1 MKLLQYAAGSA
12 AIVALACSHSTAR
25 AQSSSEQLPPVEV
38 NPSGSP
44 KPVRQ
49 LSRDRDRRKPHEAP
63 PIASAPSSAS
73 PSPTEMVVTADRE
86 PEPISRT
93 GSSIG
98 VIKGETLAT
107 SNPGSLVDVLRTVP
121 GVDVSESGGPGSTT
135 NIRLRG
141 ANTGQTLVMIDGIRI
156 NDPSAASGD
165 FDFAMFTPSAIERI
179 EVLKGPQSALY
190 GSDAMGGVVN
200 IITKKGTGPAQF
212 NVRTEAG
219 SYGTAVTNGSVTGSS
234 GPWSYAVTGGAQH
247 SNGFSRFGYR
257 IPALET
263 RFGPLERD
271 GFDRVGGSARFGY
284 DAGEGVRLETGML
297 SSFTRSAYDQ
307 SGTFPDTPSSAT
319 RLLQQVWGRA
329 SIDTFGGI
337 LTHSLNV
344 FDTHIDRSFNDVTY
358 KINKL
363 PQNTTSTISDFIG
376 NSTGAEYQGN
386 LKLGAFG
393 SLIAGTRTQHETA
406 DTYSTNLLP
415 IPGPRKELL
424 GGKAQDTNSVF
435 ALWQVPIG
443 ERLNITLGGRVD
455 DVVDVARFETWRATA
470 AYTIAETGTKFRAS
484 AGTGAKAPTLFQL
497 YDPANGSP
505 GLKPEESFGYDAGID
520 QSLFNGRVVAS
531 FTGFSNDFSNLI
543 NFVSS
548 TVAANPCRGI
558 QTGCYV
564 NVARAETSGLEVGTT
579 IDVLPGLVK
588 FNAAYTYL
596 HAIDLATGLVLA
608 RRPKNL
614 ARFTLTI
621 TPTDRWLIEP
631 RVLTVSKRFSSAG
644 QTSQVDAYTRVDLYT
659 EYKIDKNWKV
669 FARGEN
675 ILNEHYQEVFNFG
688 TTGPAAYAGFNAT
701 W

>member
-1 MKLLQYAAGSA
+1 MGLLKYAAGSA
-12 AIVALACSHSTAR
+12 VVAALACCHSAAR
-25 AQSSSEQLPPVEV
+25 AQSNSGQLPPVVV
-38 NPSGSP
+38 NPDTPP
-44 KPVRQ
+44 KPLRQ
-49 LSRDRDRRKPHEAP
+49 IRRDRARRVAGPVRPAPVAPAPAP
-63 PIASAPSSAS
+63 PQPA
-73 PSPTEMVVTADRE
+73 EVVVTADRE

-156 NDPSAASGD
+156 NDPTAASGD
-165 FDFAMFTPSAIERI
+165 FDFSMFAPSAIERI

-200 IITKKGTGPAQF
+200 IITKKGSGPAQF

-219 SYGTAVTNGSVTGSS
+219 SYGTAVTNGSMTGSS
-234 GPWSYAVTGGAQH
+234 GPWSYAVTGGGQH

-257 IPALET
+257 IPPLEAKY
-263 RFGPLERD
+263 GPLESD
-271 GFDRVGGSARFGY
+271 GFDRVGGSARVSY

-307 SGTFPDTPSSAT
+307 STGTFPDTPSSAT
-319 RLLQQVWGRA
+319 RQLDQVWGRA
-329 SIDTFGGI
+329 SVDTLGGI
-337 LTHSLNV
+337 LAHSLNV

-358 KINKL
+358 RINKL
-363 PQNTTSTISDFIG
+363 PQNTTSVVSDFIG

-386 LKLGAFG
+386 LKLGPLG
-393 SLIAGTRTQHETA
+393 SLIVGSRTQHETA
-406 DTYSTNLLP
+406 DTYLTNLLP
-415 IPGPRKELL
+415 VPGPRIALL
-424 GGKAQDTNSVF
+424 GKAQDTNSVF
-435 ALWQVPIG
+435 TLWQVPIG
-443 ERLNITLGGRVD
+443 DRLNITLGGRVD
-455 DVVDVARFETWRATA
+455 DVVDVARFDTWRATA
-470 AYTIAETGTKFRAS
+470 AYTISETGTKFHAS

-497 YDPANGSP
+497 YDPSNGTP
-505 GLKPEESFGYDAGID
+505 GLKPEQSFGYDAGID
-520 QSLFNGRVVAS
+520 QSLFNGRVIAS
-531 FTGFSNDFSNLI
+531 VTGFSNDFSNLI

-548 TVAANPCRGI
+548 TPTAPCTGI
-558 QTGCYV
+558 QSGCYV

-579 IDVLPGLVK
+579 IDILPGLVK

-614 ARFTLTI
+614 ALFTLTI

-631 RVLTVSKRFSSAG
+631 RVLTVSKRYSSAG

-659 EYKIDKNWKV
+659 EYKLDKNWKV